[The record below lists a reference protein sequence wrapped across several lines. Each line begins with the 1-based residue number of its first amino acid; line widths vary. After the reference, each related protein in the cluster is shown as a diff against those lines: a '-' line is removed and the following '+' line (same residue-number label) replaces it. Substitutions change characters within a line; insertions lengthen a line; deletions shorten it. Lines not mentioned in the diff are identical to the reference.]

1 MDSLVRDEDLLKF
14 KIPSG
19 FSLDLQRFASAEAEG
34 RTEKATEHKKK
45 KSREEGRVALSKD
58 MPAAVVSIV
67 AFSTIYM
74 LAKYIF
80 LTIYESFR
88 FIFENLSTIDIRQ
101 PGVFVDLLLEP
112 TLKVFLP
119 IAGVAF
125 FIAGLS
131 NYLQIGFKFT
141 PKAIK
146 PDFKKVNPNVIKFLG
161 KQVFSVTGGFN
172 LLKSIVKVVII
183 GSAAFI
189 TIYGKFEDILALLHS
204 DNLFRSFTFI
214 VGLAYTIVIRAL
226 IIMLIFSVADYF
238 FVKWQYEESLKMKKQ
253 EIKEE
258 SKEMYGDPQVKS
270 RLRQMYNSIMNQKK
284 QLKEVPNS
292 DVVITNPT
300 HYAVALRYDTVVD
313 EAPRVIA
320 KGKDKFALEIRSIAK
335 ENGIFIYE
343 NPPLAR
349 SLYSDVE
356 VNDIIPREMYG
367 FVVNAYKLSYD
378 QKRKRTGG

>member
-1 MDSLVRDEDLLKF
+1 MDRENEFIEFRIPDNF
-14 KIPSG
+14 K
-19 FSLDLQRFASAEAEG
+19 LDLQRFASAEAEG

-45 KSREEGRVALSKD
+45 KARDEGRVSLSKD
-58 MPAAVVSIV
+58 IPAALVSIIT
-67 AFSTIYM
+67 FSAIYM

-80 LTIYESFR
+80 KTIYETFR
-88 FIFENLSTIDIRQ
+88 FIFENLSSLNVVED
-101 PGVFVDLLLEP
+101 GFFMDVVFIPVA
-112 TLKVFLP
+112 KIFIP

-125 FIAGLS
+125 FIAALS
-131 NYLQIGFKFT
+131 NYMQIGFKFT

-146 PDFKKVNPNVIKFLG
+146 PDFKKINPNVLKFLG
-161 KQVFSVTGGFN
+161 KQVFSVQGGFN
-172 LLKSIVKVVII
+172 LIKSIVKVVII
-183 GSAAFI
+183 GAAAFI
-189 TIYGKFEDILALLHS
+189 TIYGKYEDILGLLHS

-214 VGLAYTIVIRAL
+214 VGIAYTIVLRAL
-226 IIMLIFSVADYF
+226 IIMLIFSISDYF

-258 SKEMYGDPQVKS
+258 GKEMYGDPQVKS
-270 RLRQMYNSIMNQKK
+270 RLRQMYNSIMSQKK

-300 HYAVALRYDTVVD
+300 HYAVALRYDNMVD

-335 ENGIFIYE
+335 EHGIFIYE

-349 SLYSDVE
+349 SLYAEVE

-378 QKRKRTGG
+378 HKRKRAGNQA